1 MEWSPQPLPSSDSS
15 TIDQLHLQPP
25 SLSAYNSV
33 YEAERNCTAKLE
45 AADVLPPT
53 VRRPETERIYLRVV
67 GWLFVFAPRPEC
79 HSTLSRWMTACENDT
94 TAIVHLGRS
103 LCNSYLRLSRSSSGF
118 QSPDSRDSSNCDYRG
133 ESAET
138 PFSLRNKKEAKQR
151 ALERD
156 NYQCVF
162 TKRFS
167 NDSPL
172 YAMPTNPSVKKAI
185 IDAATGFPR
194 GMTREAVEQDPILAN
209 GIIVYVAH
217 ILGDAFNCDY
227 GSPRTDDEEN
237 QRGLPSSP
245 WDLLAAFGY
254 PEIRE
259 ELEGPRIH
267 RIENLFSVASS
278 QQIWLESMRAWIE
291 PVGHNKYKID
301 GVVPY
306 KRFFES
312 QLYSPNGIV
321 EFSSRRTSSYEDAQ
335 AQPYPLPFSKYFE
348 LRAAA
353 CKVANLSGAV
363 NLLERVDTALEEA
376 DTLAEDGSHADV
388 LEARL
393 LQVAMT
399 RASF

>member
-33 YEAERNCTAKLE
+33 YEAERMCTAKLE

-79 HSTLSRWMTACENDT
+79 HSTLSRWITACENDT

-103 LCNSYLRLSRSSSGF
+103 LCNSYLRLFWKNTRRDGARSSSGF

-138 PFSLRNKKEAKQR
+138 PSSLRNKKEAKQR

-167 NDSPL
+167 IDSPL

-217 ILGDAFNCDY
+217 LK
-227 GSPRTDDEEN
+227 
-237 QRGLPSSP
+237 QGLPSSP

-254 PEIRE
+254 PEIRK
-259 ELEGPRIH
+259 ELEGPRLH
-267 RIENLFSVASS
+267 RLENLFSVAFS
-278 QQIWLESMRAWIE
+278 QRVWLESMRVWIE
-291 PVGHNKYKID
+291 PVSSSS
-301 GVVPY
+301 
-306 KRFFES
+306 ES
-312 QLYSPNGIV
+312 PQ
-321 EFSSRRTSSYEDAQ
+321 
-335 AQPYPLPFSKYFE
+335 YPLPSPKYFE

-363 NLLERVDTALEEA
+363 DLFERIDTALEEA
-376 DTLAEDGSHADV
+376 DTLAEDESHADV

-393 LQVAMT
+393 LQVAMART
-399 RASF
+399 SFSSETHE

>member
-79 HSTLSRWMTACENDT
+79 HSTLSRWITACENDT

-138 PFSLRNKKEAKQR
+138 PSSLRNQKEAKQR

-162 TKRFS
+162 SKRFS
-167 NDSPL
+167 IDSPL

-194 GMTREAVEQDPILAN
+194 GVTREAVEQDPILAN
-209 GIIVYVAH
+209 GVIVYVAH
-217 ILGDAFNCDY
+217 VLGDAFNCDY

-245 WDLLAAFGY
+245 WDLLTAFGY
-254 PEIRE
+254 PEIRK
-259 ELEGPRIH
+259 ELEGPRLH
-267 RIENLFSVASS
+267 RLENLFSVAFS
-278 QQIWLESMRAWIE
+278 QRVWLESMRVWIVPVVRCHHLHSVPQIPTSELFPQILSSE
-291 PVGHNKYKID
+291 PSAQSSSS
-301 GVVPY
+301 
-306 KRFFES
+306 ES
-312 QLYSPNGIV
+312 PQ
-321 EFSSRRTSSYEDAQ
+321 
-335 AQPYPLPFSKYFE
+335 YPLPSPKYFE

-363 NLLERVDTALEEA
+363 DLFERIDTALEEA

-393 LQVAMT
+393 LQVAMART
-399 RASF
+399 SFPSETHE